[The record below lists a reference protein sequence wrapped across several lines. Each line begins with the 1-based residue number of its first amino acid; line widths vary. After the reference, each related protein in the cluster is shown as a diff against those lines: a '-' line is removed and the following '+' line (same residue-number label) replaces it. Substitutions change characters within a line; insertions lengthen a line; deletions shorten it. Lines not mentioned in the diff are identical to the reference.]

1 MHLHYVIH
9 IKLCVLVAP
18 GSMYVREWPGKQ
30 TQYIAKPYLLH
41 RQRRVC
47 LILVQSR
54 RTITSNLTFEALFY
68 VKLVLPLSLLP
79 KKNTCCDCWKFSH
92 GGCDYWWQQGHW
104 FRSGE
109 TAFGHAQQPPWLQR
123 VNHCM
128 SQSKTGSW
136 SSRKIGLSNLGM
148 ETCCWDPGGKMW
160 QMLICIR
167 STPGCFAMEVGLL
180 SLCREYSIC
189 GHVK

>member
-30 TQYIAKPYLLH
+30 TRYVAKPYLLH
-41 RQRRVC
+41 RRRRVC
-47 LILVQSR
+47 LIWVQSR
-54 RTITSNLTFEALFY
+54 RTITCKLTFEALFY
-68 VKLVLPLSLLP
+68 VKLVLP
-79 KKNTCCDCWKFSH
+79 FSH
-92 GGCDYWWQQGHW
+92 GGCYYRWQQGHW

-136 SSRKIGLSNLGM
+136 SSRKIGLSNLGIKNLSSRPRW
-148 ETCCWDPGGKMW
+148 ENVA
-160 QMLICIR
+160 ICIR
-167 STPGCFAMEVGLL
+167 STPDVCNGSGTFELQGILYL
-180 SLCREYSIC
+180 WWSWTW
-189 GHVK
+189 HVK